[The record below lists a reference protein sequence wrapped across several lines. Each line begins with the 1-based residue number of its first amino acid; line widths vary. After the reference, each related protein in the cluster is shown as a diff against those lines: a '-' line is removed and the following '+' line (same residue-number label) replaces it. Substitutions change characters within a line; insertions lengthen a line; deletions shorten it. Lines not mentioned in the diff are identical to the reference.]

1 MGEELPRQRRTR
13 SGRRRNAT
21 PVHQQPAFPPDS
33 QCMPVLVA
41 IRRFRSQVSQQTE
54 DAHGDG
60 HHDRRFQGIQEQ
72 LRLNTRDARGLSAIC
87 SKP

>member
-1 MGEELPRQRRTR
+1 
-13 SGRRRNAT
+13 
-21 PVHQQPAFPPDS
+21 
-33 QCMPVLVA
+33 MPVLVA